1 MDLAY
6 GTEQEVGIAIKES
19 RFPRSDFFLST
30 KAEKVDDVEGDL
42 EASLK
47 KLQTDYVDL
56 YSIPSVVGRFS
67 C

>member
-1 MDLAY
+1 M
-6 GTEQEVGIAIKES
+6 KES
-19 RFPRSDFFLST
+19 GIPRSDFFLST

-56 YSIPSVVGRFS
+56 YFIPPNVRR
-67 C
+67 CQC